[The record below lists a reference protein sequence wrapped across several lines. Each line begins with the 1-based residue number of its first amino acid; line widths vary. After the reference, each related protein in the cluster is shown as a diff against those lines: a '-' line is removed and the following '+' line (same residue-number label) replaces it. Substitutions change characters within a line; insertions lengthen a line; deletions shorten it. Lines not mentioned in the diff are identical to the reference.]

1 METFAQVVGKVLR
14 KARLER
20 GLTLDDVWL
29 RSAGRFKPSSVGG
42 YERGERSISLDR
54 FCLLAAFYATPA
66 DRMLAAVLEE
76 VNPEGREQLVID
88 LNELAQLQSSDAEWV
103 GEYIQ
108 NLLTERGDLGSD
120 VVTLRSGDVE
130 ALGLLGGIRSPAVI
144 EKLRAKN
151 ARSRAED
158 SESEPA

>member
-1 METFAQVVGKVLR
+1 METFAQVVGQILR
-14 KARLER
+14 KARIER

-54 FCLLAAFYATPA
+54 FCLLAAFYAVPA
-66 DRMLAAVLEE
+66 DRMLAAVLEQ

-88 LNELAQLQSSDAEWV
+88 LNELSQLQSSDAEWV
-103 GEYIQ
+103 SEYI
-108 NLLTERGDLGSD
+108 NNVLTERGDLTD

-130 ALGLLGGIRSPAVI
+130 ALGLLAGINPPAVLDRLQP
-144 EKLRAKN
+144 KT
-151 ARSRAED
+151 ARRE
-158 SESEPA
+158 ESASS

>member
-1 METFAQVVGKVLR
+1 METFAQVVGQVLR
-14 KARLER
+14 KARLDR

-54 FCLLAAFYATPA
+54 FCLLAAFYAIPA
-66 DRMLAAVLEE
+66 DRMLAQVLEQ

-88 LNELAQLQSSDAEWV
+88 LNELSQLQSSDAGWV
-103 GEYIQ
+103 SEYIKDV
-108 NLLTERGDLGSD
+108 LTERGDLVTD

-130 ALGLLGGIRSPAVI
+130 ALGLLGGIKSPAVI
-144 EKLRAKN
+144 DKLRSKEN
-151 ARSRAED
+151 RTRKED
-158 SESEPA
+158 A

>member
-1 METFAQVVGKVLR
+1 METFAQAVGRVLR
-14 KARLER
+14 KARLDR

-88 LNELAQLQSSDAEWV
+88 LNELSQLQSSDAEWV
-103 GEYIQ
+103 SEYIHDV
-108 NLLTERGDLGSD
+108 LTERGDLITD

-130 ALGLLGGIRSPAVI
+130 ALGLLGGIRPPAVI
-144 EKLRAKN
+144 EKLRSKD
-151 ARSRAED
+151 ARSRKED
-158 SESEPA
+158 SEGSR

>member
-1 METFAQVVGKVLR
+1 MKPFAQVVGEVLR
-14 KARLER
+14 KARLDR

-54 FCLLAAFYATPA
+54 FCLLAAFYAIPA
-66 DRMLAAVLEE
+66 DRLLAAVLEQ

-103 GEYIQ
+103 SDYIQ
-108 NLLTERGDLGSD
+108 DVLTERGDLITD

-130 ALGLLGGIRSPAVI
+130 ALGLLGGVKSPAVL
-144 EKLRAKN
+144 EDLRAKD
-151 ARSRAED
+151 ARSRKED
-158 SESEPA
+158 A

>member
-1 METFAQVVGKVLR
+1 METFAQVVGQVLR
-14 KARLER
+14 KARLDR

-54 FCLLAAFYATPA
+54 FCLLAAFYAIPA
-66 DRMLAAVLEE
+66 DRMLAQVLEQ

-88 LNELAQLQSSDAEWV
+88 LNELTKLQSSDAGWV
-103 GEYIQ
+103 SEYI
-108 NLLTERGDLGSD
+108 NDVLTERGDLVTD

-130 ALGLLGGIRSPAVI
+130 ALGLLGGIKSPAVI
-144 EKLRAKN
+144 DKLRSKE
-151 ARSRAED
+151 ARTRKED
-158 SESEPA
+158 A

>member
-1 METFAQVVGKVLR
+1 METFAQVVGQVLR
-14 KARLER
+14 KARLDR

-54 FCLLAAFYATPA
+54 FCLLAAFYAVPA
-66 DRMLAAVLEE
+66 DRLLAAVLEQ

-88 LNELAQLQSSDAEWV
+88 LNELSQLQSSEAEWV
-103 GEYIQ
+103 SEYI
-108 NLLTERGDLGSD
+108 NGVLSERGDDTD

-130 ALGLLGGIRSPAVI
+130 ALGLLGGIKSPAVL
-144 EKLRAKN
+144 EKLRKEKN
-151 ARSRAED
+151 SGQEEGSR
-158 SESEPA
+158 PVPG

>member
-1 METFAQVVGKVLR
+1 METFAQVVGKILR
-14 KARLER
+14 KARLDR

-29 RSAGRFKPSSVGG
+29 GSAGRFKPSSVGG

-54 FCLLAAFYATPA
+54 FCLLASFYATPA

-88 LNELAQLQSSDAEWV
+88 LNELSQLQSSDAEWV
-103 GEYIQ
+103 SEYIHDV
-108 NLLTERGDLGSD
+108 LTERGDLVTD

-130 ALGLLGGIRSPAVI
+130 ALGLLGGINPPEVLDKFQTKGSAPA
-144 EKLRAKN
+144 K
-151 ARSRAED
+151 ED
-158 SESEPA
+158 S

>member
-1 METFAQVVGKVLR
+1 METFAQVVGKILR
-14 KARLER
+14 KARLDR

-29 RSAGRFKPSSVGG
+29 GSAGRFKPSSVGG

-54 FCLLAAFYATPA
+54 FCLLASFYATPA

-88 LNELAQLQSSDAEWV
+88 LNELSQLQSSESEWV
-103 GEYIQ
+103 SEYIHDV
-108 NLLTERGDLGSD
+108 LAERGDLGTD

-130 ALGLLGGIRSPAVI
+130 ALGLLGGLNPPAVLD
-144 EKLRAKN
+144 KLQSKAS
-151 ARSRAED
+151 RSGDND
-158 SESEPA
+158 S

>member
-1 METFAQVVGKVLR
+1 MQTFAQAVGQILR

-20 GLTLDDVWL
+20 GLTLDDVWM

-54 FCLLAAFYATPA
+54 FCLLAAFYATPP
-66 DRMLAAVLEE
+66 DRMLAAVLEQ

-88 LNELAQLQSSDAEWV
+88 LNELSQLSSEAEWV
-103 GEYIQ
+103 SEYI
-108 NLLTERGDLGSD
+108 NEVLTERGDLITD

-130 ALGLLGGIRSPAVI
+130 ALGLIGGVNPPGVL
-144 EKLRAKN
+144 EKLRSKATGRRRK
-151 ARSRAED
+151 ED
-158 SESEPA
+158 S

>member
-1 METFAQVVGKVLR
+1 METFAQVVGQILR
-14 KARLER
+14 KARIDR

-54 FCLLAAFYATPA
+54 FCLLAAFYAIPA
-66 DRMLAAVLEE
+66 DRMLAAVLEQ

-88 LNELAQLQSSDAEWV
+88 LNELSQLQSSDAEWV
-103 GEYIQ
+103 SEYIH
-108 NLLTERGDLGSD
+108 NVLTERGDLITD

-130 ALGLLGGIRSPAVI
+130 ALGLLAGINPPAV
-144 EKLRAKN
+144 LDRLQAKT
-151 ARSRAED
+151 ARREQKPS
-158 SESEPA
+158 S